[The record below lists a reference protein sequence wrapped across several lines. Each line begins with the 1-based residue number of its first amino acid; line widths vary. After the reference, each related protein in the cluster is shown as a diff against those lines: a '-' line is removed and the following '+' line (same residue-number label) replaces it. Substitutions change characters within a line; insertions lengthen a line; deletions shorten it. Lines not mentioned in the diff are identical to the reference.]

1 MSITGSI
8 NLSKINKDV
17 LIKGEKGTY
26 MNVKVVLKDEKDEYG
41 NNGFIAQK
49 VNKEQYEAGVK
60 GEILGNIRVYEDA
73 TPTQAVPAPASQEL
87 QSSIPDD
94 FPF

>member
-49 VNKEQYEAGVK
+49 VSKEQYEAGVK
-60 GEILGNIRVYEDA
+60 GEILGNIRVYEDSA
-73 TPTQAVPAPASQEL
+73 PAPVVEAVVE
-87 QSSIPDD
+87 DD
-94 FPF
+94 LPFF

>member
-17 LIKGEKGTY
+17 LIKGEKGIY
-26 MNVKVVLKDEKDEYG
+26 MNIKYVLKDEKDEYG

-49 VNKEQYEAGVK
+49 VSKEQYEAGVK

-73 TPTQAVPAPASQEL
+73 TPTQAVPEEVLSTAQ
-87 QSSIPDD
+87 DD
-94 FPF
+94 LPF

>member
-1 MSITGSI
+1 MSTTGSI

-49 VNKEQYEAGVK
+49 VSKEQYEAGVK
-60 GEILGNIRVYEDA
+60 GEILGNIRV
-73 TPTQAVPAPASQEL
+73 
-87 QSSIPDD
+87 
-94 FPF
+94 